1 VDIVQ
6 ASYNF
11 RRAKSQAASNE
22 RAAMNGQSY
31 PGGGQAEGFSGDDAG
46 SSSAVAKTFT
56 VQQANAALPL
66 VKAITSDLATL
77 SRDVT
82 ERRQRLAMLV
92 ARRERSVGDIY
103 SEELRQIEEE
113 LEKDTDRLREL
124 VEELRQL
131 GVEPKGGPE
140 GVIATVDFPSIVDG
154 RLVYLCW
161 RLGEAEVLFW
171 HDLDAGF
178 AGRQP
183 LE

>member
-1 VDIVQ
+1 
-6 ASYNF
+6 
-11 RRAKSQAASNE
+11 
-22 RAAMNGQSY
+22 MNGQGYS
-31 PGGGQAEGFSGDDAG
+31 GGGQSGDFSGDAG
-46 SSSAVAKTFT
+46 AGSAVAKTFT
-56 VQQANAALPL
+56 VKQANAALPL
-66 VKAITSDLATL
+66 VKAITADLATL

-92 ARRERSVGDIY
+92 ARRERSASDIY
-103 SEELRQIEEE
+103 TEELQQIEEE

-140 GVIATVDFPSIVDG
+140 GVISTVDFPGIVDG

-161 RLGEAEVLFW
+161 RLGEAEVLYW
-171 HDLDAGF
+171 HDLEAGF

-183 LE
+183 LP